1 MSIYSALIHIHS
13 GLRWLVLLFILS
25 VIISSVY
32 QLLKSSYS
40 GKCGNAMN
48 RFALLFTHLQ
58 FLVGL
63 ILYFTS
69 EKVRFEA
76 ASMKESLFRFYLVE
90 HIALMVIAIILITIG
105 YFKAKNTSDE
115 RKKHKAL
122 VIYFS
127 IALILIL
134 AAIPWPFR
142 GLGAGWF

>member
-1 MSIYSALIHIHS
+1 MSIYSVLIHIHS

-25 VIISSVY
+25 VIVNSVY
-32 QLLKSSYS
+32 RLSAASAS
-40 GKCGNAMN
+40 AKCGKAVN
-48 RFALLFTHLQ
+48 RFALIFIHLQ
-58 FLVGL
+58 FVVGL
-63 ILYFTS
+63 ILYFIS

-90 HIALMVIAIILITIG
+90 HIALMVIATVLITIG
-105 YFKAKNTSDE
+105 YFRAKKATDE
-115 RKKHKAL
+115 RKKHIAL

-127 IALILIL
+127 IALVMIL